1 MIQIINTIIRV
12 IQESKPTDNKRSANF
27 DFDDENNEK
36 DPLFRFGDLASTSKN
51 EYIFGK
57 SYTRNQPGEIVPW
70 TCVIEGFSDE

>member
-1 MIQIINTIIRV
+1 MMKIMKKI
-12 IQESKPTDNKRSANF
+12 
-27 DFDDENNEK
+27 
-36 DPLFRFGDLASTSKN
+36 LYLDLVTLLGTSKN